1 MKPQPCLLQPK
12 ANGWA
17 DQTPTQFTP
26 NLKDTK
32 MLDDFENRYTP
43 RTVDDIVFADEDSRE
58 LVQDLITGARPFP
71 IREGKCGIL
80 LYGVPGTGKSALA
93 KIIPDAMAI
102 ARTGFESNSKYLRV
116 QPGNNDASMIQKL
129 QNQACLVPFSTY
141 HYFVL
146 DEVDEL
152 TKIAMAS
159 LKSLMN
165 MPNCVFVLTTN
176 NFKDVEVGVRDR
188 CHCIPFNA
196 APPKKWLPISRKIL
210 HDEGIANVTE
220 QTLLKVIQSGNG
232 SARNILDAV
241 VSIVLKTKKNKPAE
255 ILSLNNVR

>member
-1 MKPQPCLLQPK
+1 
-12 ANGWA
+12 
-17 DQTPTQFTP
+17 
-26 NLKDTK
+26 
-32 MLDDFENRYTP
+32 MLNDFENRYTP
-43 RTVDDIVFADEDSRE
+43 KTVDDIVFEDDHSRQ
-58 LVQDLITGARPFP
+58 LVEDLITGARPFP

-93 KIIPDAMAI
+93 KLFPDAMEM
-102 ARTGFESNSKYLRV
+102 ARAGFNSNSRYIRV

-129 QNQACLVPFSTY
+129 QNQAGLVPFSTC

-176 NFKDVEVGVRDR
+176 NFQDIEVGVRNR

-196 APPKKWLPISRKIL
+196 APPDRWLNLCRRIL
-210 HDEGIANVTE
+210 DDEGIVNVTD
-220 QTLLKVIQSGNG
+220 QTLLKVIVSGKG
-232 SARNILDAV
+232 SARDILDAV
-241 VSIVLKTKKNKPAE
+241 VSIVLNTNRASQTNLTTADKE
-255 ILSLNNVR
+255 MV

>member
-1 MKPQPCLLQPK
+1 
-12 ANGWA
+12 
-17 DQTPTQFTP
+17 
-26 NLKDTK
+26 

-43 RTVDDIVFADEDSRE
+43 KTVDDIVFEDDHGRQLIE
-58 LVQDLITGARPFP
+58 DLITGARPFP
-71 IREGKCGIL
+71 MREGKCGIL

-93 KIIPDAMAI
+93 KLFPDAMEKS
-102 ARTGFESNSKYLRV
+102 RSGLDSNSRYLRV
-116 QPGNNDASMIQKL
+116 QPGNNDAAMIQKL
-129 QNQACLVPFSTY
+129 QNHAGLVPFSTY

-165 MPNCVFVLTTN
+165 MPDCVFVLTTN
-176 NFKDVEVGVRDR
+176 NFQDIEVGVRNR

-196 APPKKWLPISRKIL
+196 APPNRWLNLCRRIL
-210 HDEGIANVTE
+210 DDEGIVNVSD
-220 QTLLKVIQSGNG
+220 QTLLKVIATGKG

-241 VSIVLKTKKNKPAE
+241 MSIVIDWNRVLRKQSQNLQIKVKKNKLEVLP
-255 ILSLNNVR
+255 

>member
-1 MKPQPCLLQPK
+1 
-12 ANGWA
+12 
-17 DQTPTQFTP
+17 
-26 NLKDTK
+26 

-43 RTVDDIVFADEDSRE
+43 KTVDDIVFEDDHSRQLIE
-58 LVQDLITGARPFP
+58 DLITGVRPFP

-93 KIIPDAMAI
+93 KIFPDAMEKS
-102 ARTGFESNSKYLRV
+102 RSGLDSNSRYIRV

-129 QNQACLVPFSTY
+129 QNQAGLVSFSTF

-165 MPNCVFVLTTN
+165 MPDCVFVLTTN
-176 NFKDVEVGVRDR
+176 NLQDIEVGVRDR

-196 APPKKWLPISRKIL
+196 APPDRWLNLCRHIL
-210 HDEGIANVTE
+210 DDEGILNVSD
-220 QTLLKVIQSGNG
+220 QTLLKVITSGNG
-232 SARNILDAV
+232 SARDILDSMI
-241 VSIVLKTKKNKPAE
+241 SIVIGWSRSNKSAIQKLQNQDKVNLEFHP
-255 ILSLNNVR
+255 

>member
-1 MKPQPCLLQPK
+1 
-12 ANGWA
+12 
-17 DQTPTQFTP
+17 
-26 NLKDTK
+26 

-43 RTVDDIVFADEDSRE
+43 KTVDDIVFEDDHSRQ
-58 LVQDLITGARPFP
+58 LVEDLITGARPFP

-93 KIIPDAMAI
+93 KLFPDAMEM
-102 ARTGFESNSKYLRV
+102 ARAGLNSNSRYIRV

-129 QNQACLVPFSTY
+129 QNQADRVPLSTY

-165 MPNCVFVLTTN
+165 AQNCVFVLTTN
-176 NFKDVEVGVRDR
+176 NFQDIEVGVRNR
-188 CHCIPFNA
+188 CHCISFNA
-196 APPKKWLPISRKIL
+196 APPDRWLNLCRRIL
-210 HDEGIANVTE
+210 DDEGIVNVSD
-220 QTLLKVIQSGNG
+220 QTLLKVIATGKG
-232 SARNILDAV
+232 SARDILDAV
-241 VSIVLKTKKNKPAE
+241 MSIVIDWNRVLRKQSQNLQIQVKKNKLEVLP
-255 ILSLNNVR
+255 

>member
-1 MKPQPCLLQPK
+1 
-12 ANGWA
+12 
-17 DQTPTQFTP
+17 
-26 NLKDTK
+26 

-43 RTVDDIVFADEDSRE
+43 KTVDDIVFEDDQSRQLIE
-58 LVQDLITGARPFP
+58 DLITGARPFP

-93 KIIPDAMAI
+93 KLFPDAMEM
-102 ARTGFESNSKYLRV
+102 ARAGLDSNRKYIRV

-129 QNQACLVPFSTY
+129 QNQANHVPLSTY

-165 MPNCVFVLTTN
+165 MPDCVFVLTTN
-176 NFKDVEVGVRDR
+176 NFQDIEVGVRNR

-196 APPKKWLPISRKIL
+196 APPNRWLNLCRRIL
-210 HDEGIANVTE
+210 DDEGIVNVSD
-220 QTLLKVIQSGNG
+220 QTLLKVIATGKG
-232 SARNILDAV
+232 SARDILDAV
-241 VSIVLKTKKNKPAE
+241 VSIVLNTKRASQTNLTTADKE
-255 ILSLNNVR
+255 MV